1 MSIVDLA
8 RPDIRA
14 LKPYSSAR
22 LEASGGTV
30 LLNANE
36 NPWDSLGGG
45 INRYPDPQ
53 PPELIERLSF
63 LYGVSPK
70 HVLATRG
77 SDEAIDLLVR
87 AFCVAYEDAI
97 IECPPCF
104 GMYRIAAGIQGAK
117 VIQVPLDVSDDFSL
131 NLQGII
137 EQADK
142 AKIVF
147 LTSPNNPTGNT
158 CGGDVVTALCER
170 LKGKALVV
178 VDEAY
183 IEFSKS
189 QSMARC
195 VGEVDNLAV
204 LRTLSK
210 AYGLAGV
217 RCGVLIGSETLV
229 NLLRAIIPPYP
240 LPTPTVTAA
249 LEALTDAG
257 LNRAA
262 QQVATIRELRSYLAE
277 SLRKQKGIKAV
288 IEGEANFVLA
298 RVESVREVM
307 DLTRDNGVLIR
318 DVSHYPGLAGYVR
331 ISVGTQEEVET
342 LLAIT
347 DTMPAAKVG
356 EQHG

>member
-1 MSIVDLA
+1 MSITELA
-8 RPDIRA
+8 RPEIRA

-45 INRYPDPQ
+45 VNRYPDPQ

-70 HVLATRG
+70 HILATRG

-87 AFCVAYEDAI
+87 AFCIAYQDAI

-104 GMYRIAAGIQGAK
+104 GMYRIAAGIQAAK
-117 VIQVPLDVSDDFSL
+117 VIPVPLDPDNHFSL
-131 NLQGII
+131 DLPGII
-137 EQADK
+137 EQADR

-147 LTSPNNPTGNT
+147 LTSPNNPTGNIY
-158 CGGDVVTALCER
+158 GGDEVTALCER
-170 LKGKALVV
+170 LKGRALVV

-195 VGEVDNLAV
+195 VGEVENLAV

-217 RCGVLIGSETLV
+217 RCGVLIGSESLV
-229 NLLRAIIPPYP
+229 GLLRAIIPPYP

-249 LEALTDAG
+249 LEALTDSG
-257 LNRAA
+257 LKTAA
-262 QQVATIRELRSYLAE
+262 QQVATIRDLRAYLAKG
-277 SLRKQKGIKAV
+277 LQKQAGILNV

-298 RVESVREVM
+298 RVDDVPGLIAATQRK
-307 DLTRDNGVLIR
+307 GILIR
-318 DVSHYPGLAGYVR
+318 DVSHYPGLTGYVR
-331 ISVGTQEEVET
+331 VSVGTREEIDA

-347 DTMPAAKVG
+347 KELAAQ
-356 EQHG
+356 ELIE